1 MVVVASSGA
10 DSFITEREEE
20 KQHHWAVFR
29 RDSARATR
37 SSAMNFSQRLQI
49 FGANGSE
56 NWTQLSACCWAH
68 AEMNPSLIAA
78 SKVSRQCLST
88 VSADRNLRSFR
99 AAESLF
105 DAAHPPVL

>member
-1 MVVVASSGA
+1 
-10 DSFITEREEE
+10 
-20 KQHHWAVFR
+20 
-29 RDSARATR
+29 
-37 SSAMNFSQRLQI
+37 MNFSQQLQI

-99 AAESLF
+99 AAESQF